1 MSWKSKVWTD
11 VGNVAAVE
19 ELRDKNTCRLNPAMK
34 SLHHQHVINNTGSSS
49 KPTQVGSAAAAG
61 SPPPQATTA
70 SKIYRSKERRLDQS
84 EESLRTASLVFLGI
98 ASHLQVIMTLI
109 LILNFLFHSPLLP
122 LLIVI
127 LSHL

>member
-1 MSWKSKVWTD
+1 MSWKSKVWTA
-11 VGNVAAVE
+11 VGSVAAVE

-49 KPTQVGSAAAAG
+49 KPTQVGSAAEAG
-61 SPPPQATTA
+61 SPPAQATTV
-70 SKIYRSKERRLDQS
+70 SKIYRSKEKRLNQS

-98 ASHLQVIMTLI
+98 ASHLQVMTLI

-122 LLIVI
+122 C
-127 LSHL
+127 

>member
-1 MSWKSKVWTD
+1 MSWKSKVWTA
-11 VGNVAAVE
+11 VGSVAAVE

-34 SLHHQHVINNTGSSS
+34 SLHHQHVINKTGSSS
-49 KPTQVGSAAAAG
+49 KPTQVGSAAEAG

-122 LLIVI
+122 C
-127 LSHL
+127 